1 MKHGMRMKTGLQMK
15 TGIQMERGIRREHGI
30 RMKRGGIWRRWIAG
44 LLAAVMLA
52 ELVPVYARD
61 AADGPAAERSHAAV
75 CDGNQAATI
84 QDRGADD
91 DKAVTLARSE
101 DALTRVGGPAVQTK
115 HRAAADAAGAKSTD
129 TSGVSDASNAADASA
144 ASSAGEDAPYVL
156 AEETA
161 LRGEAEK
168 HFRLSDGTYL
178 AVQYARPVH
187 LQTADGQWADLDNEL
202 TLRQGAYRADNGLTT
217 ASFAQNLSNGE
228 LFTAGYRDYTISLAL
243 AGRDWAAA
251 PDAERPVTPDPAEPA
266 ATGEPE
272 ETPAAPV
279 QGAATNPEAGAPSAD
294 ANAAQGN
301 SASSAA
307 QENRTSG
314 TDAAQSSTASAEASK
329 KTDKTKTPNALSAP
343 EPAKPGRIS
352 DAVATLLDIP
362 AAQNA
367 SASLEQQV
375 QPAGLV
381 RGLLYEDAAP
391 EIDLSYTACGFDVK
405 EAIVVKAPQA
415 AYCYAFRLTLGGL
428 TPALSDGA
436 VLLSNEAGEVIYV
449 IPAPYLEDA
458 AGATSDAAAYTLSPQ
473 ADGSY
478 LLTVTADET
487 WMNDDARAWPIQI
500 DPTVEL
506 RSDNYVRGT
515 YIRSAQPT
523 AKAGDRSTLFAG
535 YLTTA
540 GQQELC
546 VQMRLPALPKN
557 ATLVSAL
564 LSVDHVGLFT
574 KTYANAPTGSKLQL
588 YAYALNG
595 LVGDAAQMTWND
607 VYGSGGYGRAQD
619 PLDYRTLSTSTRR
632 QHISWDITRAVM
644 TQYDKNNP
652 DELFAA
658 ITLAAK
664 DGANAAY
671 FASLNGHY
679 SKNNPYGSPMLLVQ
693 YRHNAGVQTALSYH
707 EQSIGR
713 AGQGYV
719 SDYDLQT
726 TLVNPIAT
734 SASAVLPYTLS
745 LVYNSAY
752 RGTYFDAAE
761 AGYHTLPY
769 GQMHIGA
776 GWKLSAQQTV
786 ISSRL
791 QASSDTNPDATE
803 EYLIYHDE
811 TGAAY
816 YFRKNGSVFKDE
828 NGLNLTLTKS
838 VSGSTTV
845 YTMKDKKDNQRIFHN
860 GYLIT
865 QRDANGNALHFT
877 YNNAAYSASGSSWKP
892 TTANHRL
899 TGVTR
904 VPSGG
909 SAQQLMTFAYDSN
922 RCLSEI
928 RQTVGSA
935 TRVTKLHYSQYDA
948 KLFLTAI
955 TFPDGKQARYRYLT
969 GGGAAS
975 CALYQAYD
983 AESGYGIVYHNFSS
997 IPLRQLRVWEFSA
1010 ATEPQN
1016 IPTDGDTTR
1025 QYGYRFHG
1033 YSNSRQKTTYRHYG
1047 ADRIAGTDDD
1057 LMETCLLDYYGRTI
1071 TSYTTGAG
1079 REEVLSIASAAY
1091 TETSGTSQTNNRVER
1106 AGSGG
1111 LHAANLLKDGNFERG
1126 TTFDAWQKVVT
1137 PSSAPAGYSGLPNS
1151 AIGAANTGH
1160 PAPHL
1165 GARYL
1170 RMYSPAAPNA
1180 DHSAVSVATG
1190 AQQTVTLKAGKK
1202 YTLSAYVNTSAVTV
1216 FYENGGVF
1224 LTMRSADG
1232 QDAGQSIAL
1241 TAQTGKALQHGW
1253 QRLTYTFTAKASGSY
1268 TVGVQMRNCA
1278 GYAFADDIQLER
1290 NADLG
1295 AGAEDV
1301 GAAGNLNLLQ
1311 NSRFDDGFT
1320 DWARTG
1326 DWKMS
1331 RQATTKKDAALSTG
1345 GKEITVV
1352 GNTVAEKRATQT
1364 VMLNAPAGST
1374 FHVSAWAKANA
1385 APSYNSKSTNPD
1397 WDERFFGLYIVLVYT
1412 DNSTESQHIPANTDT
1427 TEWQFVTGTVT
1438 PKQANL
1444 GKTISSIRVA
1454 ADYSNNFG
1462 TATFDDFSLRLE
1474 PVQTYKYDSNG
1485 NLIRTTQT
1493 ENAPE
1498 SYTYSGADLTKY
1510 ISGGN
1515 GTFTYTYDSKH
1526 NLTSATNDT
1535 VKMTLTNN
1543 AQGLTTSVTLADKTG
1558 SLGKTLQSSA
1568 GYSSDF
1574 RFQTSSTDV
1583 NGSTSSAEYDA
1594 QGNRIAATAPNG
1606 TKTSYN

>member
-44 LLAAVMLA
+44 VLAAVMLA

-61 AADGPAAERSHAAV
+61 AADGQAAESSHSTVYDGGQSAA
-75 CDGNQAATI
+75 DGSKSTAQDGRKNTAQTSGQAGD
-84 QDRGADD
+84 Q
-91 DKAVTLARSE
+91 AVTLARRE

-217 ASFAQNLSNGE
+217 ASFAQNLSTGE
-228 LFTAGYRDYTISLAL
+228 LFTAGYRDYTISMAL

-251 PDAERPVTPDPAEPA
+251 PDAERPVTPDPAESA
-266 ATGEPE
+266 ASGEPE

-279 QGAATNPEAGAPSAD
+279 QGNDAAADPAQGGVAAAD
-294 ANAAQGN
+294 ADNTSNKTDNGT
-301 SASSAA
+301 
-307 QENRTSG
+307 TSG
-314 TDAAQSSTASAEASK
+314 
-329 KTDKTKTPNALSAP
+329 ALSDP

-375 QPAGLV
+375 QPAGLA

-415 AYCYAFRLTLGGL
+415 AYRYAFRLTLDGL
-428 TPALSDGA
+428 TPKLSDGA
-436 VLLSNEAGEVIYV
+436 VLLSNAAGEVIYV

-458 AGATSDAAAYTLSPQ
+458 AGATSDAADYTLSPQ

-478 LLTVTADET
+478 LLTVTADEA

-546 VQMRLPALPKN
+546 VQMVLPALPKN

-707 EQSIGR
+707 EQSAGR

-791 QASSDTNPDATE
+791 QASSDTDPDATE

-865 QRDANGNALHFT
+865 QRDA
-877 YNNAAYSASGSSWKP
+877 
-892 TTANHRL
+892 
-899 TGVTR
+899 TG
-904 VPSGG
+904 
-909 SAQQLMTFAYDSN
+909 
-922 RCLSEI
+922 
-928 RQTVGSA
+928 
-935 TRVTKLHYSQYDA
+935 
-948 KLFLTAI
+948 
-955 TFPDGKQARYRYLT
+955 
-969 GGGAAS
+969 
-975 CALYQAYD
+975 
-983 AESGYGIVYHNFSS
+983 
-997 IPLRQLRVWEFSA
+997 
-1010 ATEPQN
+1010 
-1016 IPTDGDTTR
+1016 
-1025 QYGYRFHG
+1025 
-1033 YSNSRQKTTYRHYG
+1033 
-1047 ADRIAGTDDD
+1047 
-1057 LMETCLLDYYGRTI
+1057 
-1071 TSYTTGAG
+1071 
-1079 REEVLSIASAAY
+1079 
-1091 TETSGTSQTNNRVER
+1091 
-1106 AGSGG
+1106 
-1111 LHAANLLKDGNFERG
+1111 
-1126 TTFDAWQKVVT
+1126 
-1137 PSSAPAGYSGLPNS
+1137 
-1151 AIGAANTGH
+1151 
-1160 PAPHL
+1160 
-1165 GARYL
+1165 
-1170 RMYSPAAPNA
+1170 
-1180 DHSAVSVATG
+1180 
-1190 AQQTVTLKAGKK
+1190 
-1202 YTLSAYVNTSAVTV
+1202 
-1216 FYENGGVF
+1216 
-1224 LTMRSADG
+1224 
-1232 QDAGQSIAL
+1232 
-1241 TAQTGKALQHGW
+1241 
-1253 QRLTYTFTAKASGSY
+1253 
-1268 TVGVQMRNCA
+1268 
-1278 GYAFADDIQLER
+1278 
-1290 NADLG
+1290 
-1295 AGAEDV
+1295 
-1301 GAAGNLNLLQ
+1301 
-1311 NSRFDDGFT
+1311 
-1320 DWARTG
+1320 
-1326 DWKMS
+1326 
-1331 RQATTKKDAALSTG
+1331 
-1345 GKEITVV
+1345 
-1352 GNTVAEKRATQT
+1352 
-1364 VMLNAPAGST
+1364 
-1374 FHVSAWAKANA
+1374 
-1385 APSYNSKSTNPD
+1385 
-1397 WDERFFGLYIVLVYT
+1397 
-1412 DNSTESQHIPANTDT
+1412 
-1427 TEWQFVTGTVT
+1427 
-1438 PKQANL
+1438 
-1444 GKTISSIRVA
+1444 
-1454 ADYSNNFG
+1454 
-1462 TATFDDFSLRLE
+1462 
-1474 PVQTYKYDSNG
+1474 
-1485 NLIRTTQT
+1485 
-1493 ENAPE
+1493 
-1498 SYTYSGADLTKY
+1498 
-1510 ISGGN
+1510 
-1515 GTFTYTYDSKH
+1515 
-1526 NLTSATNDT
+1526 
-1535 VKMTLTNN
+1535 
-1543 AQGLTTSVTLADKTG
+1543 
-1558 SLGKTLQSSA
+1558 
-1568 GYSSDF
+1568 
-1574 RFQTSSTDV
+1574 
-1583 NGSTSSAEYDA
+1583 
-1594 QGNRIAATAPNG
+1594 
-1606 TKTSYN
+1606 